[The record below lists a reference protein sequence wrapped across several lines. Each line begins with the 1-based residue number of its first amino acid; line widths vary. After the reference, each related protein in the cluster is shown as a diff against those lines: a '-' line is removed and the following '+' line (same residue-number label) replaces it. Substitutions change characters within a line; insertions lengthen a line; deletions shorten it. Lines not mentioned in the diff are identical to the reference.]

1 MSDVIAL
8 MGSLVDN
15 KGRILI
21 PGIYDSVQPL
31 SQEESSMYDSIDFD
45 VASAYLLTVLS
56 KAK

>member
-1 MSDVIAL
+1 